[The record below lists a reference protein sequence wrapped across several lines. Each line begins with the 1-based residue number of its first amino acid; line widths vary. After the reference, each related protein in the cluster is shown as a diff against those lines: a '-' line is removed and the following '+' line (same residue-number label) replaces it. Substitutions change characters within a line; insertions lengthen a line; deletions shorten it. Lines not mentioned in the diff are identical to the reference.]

1 MPADASVFG
10 MFKPAPA
17 AEGPLDQ
24 YGKVLNLK
32 HLMGQGKLQDLQT
45 QQAEQSMQENQD
57 FKSGLASIGPS
68 GETPEAKANRLT
80 AIAPKLGFEYQKNQR
95 EANKD
100 QASIDHTKAQTAEI
114 KAGDI
119 AGNWATL
126 TQGGSSDEAVKQVH
140 DTMLQKGMPE
150 AQAQA
155 VTQQLL
161 SLPPEKRIPWM
172 TAMAAQHK
180 TGQEALKL
188 FFPPAHM
195 QDTGGAVTPVST
207 STMPGAPTPGTPI
220 PGGVPLQKT
229 ISPDAVA
236 HIAATER
243 GQNMTDA
250 RTREVNGILAGQ
262 TNEPPSQSLVKA
274 IASGEMDLKPPPTN
288 ARNPIMLQR
297 YGQILEA
304 VKKEN
309 PNWSAEMHPT
319 IKKTVAAFATGKEGQ
334 TVKKLNTATDHVETL
349 RELSEATK
357 SGNVQLFN
365 KIANQWAANSGNPAP
380 SNLATA
386 AQIVGAEIVGSIV
399 GAGGGVGEREK
410 AEGAFSNVKSP
421 ADIQG
426 AINTVTKLMGGQ
438 FKGMQKQYEA
448 GTYGRKDFAE
458 KYLSPAAQKALE
470 AAQGKPKEVGQG
482 DQVKAPAKTF
492 DLRPDPAQ
500 FKGKRIKGPDGKIEV
515 SDGKK
520 WNPA

>member
-195 QDTGGAVTPVST
+195 QDTGGSVTPVST

-229 ISPDAVA
+229 QSPDSAAVDARARQTLAETTRHHGVIESQSGNFDAKSSELLGALAEKGVSIPAGFRSRAQISATLKSLVDRNPEKSSDQIADMLKSGQISFGAEKKETQTAAAVSGRVAVAGEEITQFAPLVEQSSASVPRGKFVPISKLMQTSDTAISDPALKTLKVNINAMMNAYDLLASRGGTDKDKRAEAHSLLTSAESHEALMAGVKAFQKEVVAAQRAADIASLPRSERDAARAGGAKAVPKGDISP
-236 HIAATER
+236 
-243 GQNMTDA
+243 
-250 RTREVNGILAGQ
+250 
-262 TNEPPSQSLVKA
+262 
-274 IASGEMDLKPPPTN
+274 
-288 ARNPIMLQR
+288 
-297 YGQILEA
+297 
-304 VKKEN
+304 
-309 PNWSAEMHPT
+309 
-319 IKKTVAAFATGKEGQ
+319 
-334 TVKKLNTATDHVETL
+334 
-349 RELSEATK
+349 
-357 SGNVQLFN
+357 
-365 KIANQWAANSGNPAP
+365 
-380 SNLATA
+380 
-386 AQIVGAEIVGSIV
+386 
-399 GAGGGVGEREK
+399 
-410 AEGAFSNVKSP
+410 
-421 ADIQG
+421 
-426 AINTVTKLMGGQ
+426 
-438 FKGMQKQYEA
+438 
-448 GTYGRKDFAE
+448 
-458 KYLSPAAQKALE
+458 
-470 AAQGKPKEVGQG
+470 
-482 DQVKAPAKTF
+482 QVKALLEKY
-492 DLRPDPAQ
+492 
-500 FKGKRIKGPDGKIEV
+500 GG
-515 SDGKK
+515 
-520 WNPA
+520 